1 MWSKFVKRWS
11 GVPLGYN
18 IVSGG
23 EEEAEDLV
31 TQEHTLDNFSM
42 MAVCPANSM
51 LPPNDEDEFV
61 SMIGVSD
68 GIKGRSGVEETDL
81 CGRNHVTRMA
91 QTQVRKTAIKQNG
104 TSKLGLPAQQ
114 FAAAQRQNGL
124 AVRRKESAEGI
135 SRNSSVSV
143 PKATTN
149 GDGGMARRAQ
159 SFSVKRGPATQT
171 GSRLVQPG
179 FKTGKQFGA
188 ATGMRSARN
197 GHTGSVDSLV
207 SNASGG
213 SGDVPNKALQIV
225 EGHFSAEPPPTEVS
239 KTGHKVPSL
248 RSKSVGRGTA
258 KTADK
263 GSSLKSTGDSSRT
276 PLQQQRQCHSDN
288 EGTAIKPAPGRD
300 RTRATAL
307 EVPSG
312 NRTGRTG

>member
-18 IVSGG
+18 VVSGG
-23 EEEAEDLV
+23 EEEVEDLV
-31 TQEHTLDNFSM
+31 TQEHALDSFSM
-42 MAVCPANSM
+42 MAMCPTNSV
-51 LPPNDEDEFV
+51 LPPNDDEFV
-61 SMIGVSD
+61 SMIGVGD

-81 CGRNHVTRMA
+81 CGRDHVTRMA
-91 QTQVRKTAIKQNG
+91 QPQARKTAIKQSG

-114 FAAAQRQNGL
+114 FAAAQRQSRL
-124 AVRRKESAEGI
+124 AVQRKESGEGI
-135 SRNSSVSV
+135 SRNGSVSV
-143 PKATTN
+143 PKATPN
-149 GDGGMARRAQ
+149 EDGGMARRAQ
-159 SFSVKRGPATQT
+159 SFSVKQGPATQA

-197 GHTGSVDSLV
+197 GHSGSVDSLV
-207 SNASGG
+207 SSASGG

-225 EGHFSAEPPPTEVS
+225 EGHFSAEPSPTEVS

-263 GSSLKSTGDSSRT
+263 GSSLKSTGDNSKR
-276 PLQQQRQCHSDN
+276 PLQQQRQCLSDN
-288 EGTAIKPAPGRD
+288 EGAAIKLAPGRD
-300 RTRATAL
+300 RMRATAM

-312 NRTGRTG
+312 NRTGRSG